1 MKPVQAPPGSSQFGV
16 ALIEALV
23 ALLIMAFGMVA
34 LIGLQGTMR
43 RASDLSKQRSEAMR
57 IAQSELERLRDFSVA
72 TINESSPAGTRDFAS
87 IQSLNACTGEE
98 GEGACLQSINV
109 GNASYSISRTVGDW
123 TEALSG
129 HTQALPPMRNVQV
142 RVSWVDRAAGA
153 QFVQLDSF
161 ISKAETFLSGSL
173 VAAPSA
179 GALRR
184 PGERD
189 ASIPVQAK
197 DLGNKTSV
205 FVPGPTAT
213 VAWVFN
219 NLTGV
224 ITGRCTV
231 AAGTAS
237 SSLTLQDVESC
248 SNTTVGYLLSGT
260 IRFSNNLRPDPA
272 NPEGFALPLDV
283 VITNSRLADAIAA
296 PTVQQCFDDAPTSPS
311 STMPFVSYNCFIE
324 PNNGTPRIW
333 SGRAELS
340 GIELTGANARKV
352 CRYSA
357 DYDGNGSISNAEHPE
372 NYNAVSSSLARQNFL
387 VINASVSRCPT
398 GAAVDP
404 ANGVFVNSNTELQ
417 QAAPAQP

>member
-1 MKPVQAPPGSSQFGV
+1 MKALTVQVSWLDRANEIQQVELNTFIAKADPALAGS
-16 ALIEALV
+16 
-23 ALLIMAFGMVA
+23 
-34 LIGLQGTMR
+34 
-43 RASDLSKQRSEAMR
+43 LSVPA
-57 IAQSELERLRDFSVA
+57 V
-72 TINESSPAGTRDFAS
+72 SSPT
-87 IQSLNACTGEE
+87 
-98 GEGACLQSINV
+98 
-109 GNASYSISRTVGDW
+109 
-123 TEALSG
+123 
-129 HTQALPPMRNVQV
+129 
-142 RVSWVDRAAGA
+142 
-153 QFVQLDSF
+153 
-161 ISKAETFLSGSL
+161 
-173 VAAPSA
+173 
-179 GALRR
+179 RR

-283 VITNSRLADAIAA
+283 VITNSRLAGAIAA

-387 VINASVSRCPT
+387 VINDSVSRCPT